1 MIESLQ
7 HLRQTDGLLE
17 QTLAKYQRQIDDID
31 IQVKSGIRTG
41 VNKQALL
48 SKLRRKKI
56 IMFYSEQARQKRDQL
71 VQRQFALEQL
81 NITTMQL
88 EAMKKT
94 ASVFRNFNRVHGS
107 IDKIEQLQDTIEEHA
122 DQLLEID
129 SIINKE
135 IALDWTEEELEEE
148 LTSLIS
154 EPQKIALD
162 VFPTVPTV
170 RTVQDDSKEK
180 HLMEKIPLLK

>member
-7 HLRQTDGLLE
+7 HLRQTDSLLE
-17 QTLAKYQRQIDDID
+17 QTLAKYQRQIDDIET
-31 IQVKSGIRTG
+31 QVKSGLRSG
-41 VNKQALL
+41 VNKQILL

-56 IMFYSEQARQKRDQL
+56 IMFYSEQARLKRDQI

-135 IALDWTEEELEEE
+135 IALDWTEDELEQE
-148 LTSLIS
+148 LNELVA
-154 EPQKIALD
+154 EPQEIELE
-162 VFPTVPTV
+162 VFPTVPSEI
-170 RTVQDDSKEK
+170 QSDIKSDGIYQ
-180 HLMEKIPLLK
+180 EKIPLLN

>member
-1 MIESLQ
+1 
-7 HLRQTDGLLE
+7 
-17 QTLAKYQRQIDDID
+17 
-31 IQVKSGIRTG
+31 
-41 VNKQALL
+41 
-48 SKLRRKKI
+48 
-56 IMFYSEQARQKRDQL
+56 MFYSEQARLKRDQL

-135 IALDWTEEELEEE
+135 IALDWTEDELEEE
-148 LTSLIS
+148 LTQLMS
-154 EPQKIALD
+154 EPHEIALS
-162 VFPTVPTV
+162 VFPTVPTE
-170 RTVQDDSKEK
+170 VQVDTMGEK
-180 HLMEKIPLLK
+180 LIGRQNSIGHQHEKLPLLS